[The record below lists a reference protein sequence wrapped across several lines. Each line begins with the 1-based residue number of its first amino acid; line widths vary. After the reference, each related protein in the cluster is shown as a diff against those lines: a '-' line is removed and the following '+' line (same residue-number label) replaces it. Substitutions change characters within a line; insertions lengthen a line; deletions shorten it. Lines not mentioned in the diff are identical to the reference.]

1 MLISQILTNQHYD
14 MTTFRGIPKE
24 VNVVADGF
32 WRVAIVAYAVRLAWC
47 LNVESGSID
56 G

>member
-1 MLISQILTNQHYD
+1 
-14 MTTFRGIPKE
+14 MTAFRGIPKE

-32 WRVAIVAYAVRLAWC
+32 RGVAIVAYAVCLAWC